1 MKKLLEELKLNY
13 NLITKTENEE
23 ITKTITFSDDIN
35 CTFETLMQTVNKV
48 YIKNIIKKKRIRVFL
63 KKDKKGNCY
72 LKISGRDHNTKLII
86 RSDDSKYSDYIGIEG
101 YKVTERTLTKTLDL
115 IQKEKLERSGISK
128 RFIKE
133 TIPEIDLCE
142 EMDIEKFIMICKEIE
157 KRQNEPE
164 ATEIFDEPE
173 NTAEKR
179 IRKVSDKESK
189 ERIHS
194 VIPYELRKNELV
206 KYNHKKIIRFKG
218 TKTDRVFDAYIY
230 IKHGYIL
237 AILEPLSGLGYQ
249 YNLNLGYAEDYNEGL
264 IKEMIKSS
272 LEAEE
277 NIILKDDAII
287 RKNHTTIENFKENI
301 ETFLNGQNN
310 NKLFLEKTV
319 EAANVYQRK
328 K

>member
-1 MKKLLEELKLNY
+1 MKSLLEELKLNY
-13 NLITKTENEE
+13 NLIMKTGNEE
-23 ITKTITFSDDIN
+23 ITKIMTFSDDVY
-35 CTFETLMQTVNKV
+35 CAFETLMQTVNPV
-48 YIKNIIKKKRIRVFL
+48 YIQNISQQKRIRVFL
-63 KKDKKGNCY
+63 KRDKSGNCF
-72 LKISGRDHNTKLII
+72 LKVTGRDRNTKIII
-86 RSDDSKYSDYIGIEG
+86 RSDNSKYHDYIGIIG
-101 YKVTERTLTKTLDL
+101 YKVKESIFSKTLDL

-133 TIPEIDLCE
+133 IIPEIDLCE
-142 EMDIEKFIMICKEIE
+142 ELDIEKFINICKEIE
-157 KRQNEPE
+157 KRQNDPE

-173 NTAEKR
+173 NTTER
-179 IRKVSDKESK
+179 RTRKVSDKESK

-194 VIPYELRKNELV
+194 VIPYELRKNELI

-237 AILEPLSGLGYQ
+237 AILEPISGLGYQ
-249 YNLNLGYAEDYNEGL
+249 YNLNLGYAEDYNEEL
-264 IKEMIKSS
+264 IKEMIKAS

-277 NIILKDDAII
+277 NIVLQDAAII
-287 RKNHTTIENFKENI
+287 RKNHTTMENFKENI
-301 ETFLNGQNN
+301 ETFLNNKDN

-319 EAANVYQRK
+319 EASKVYQRK